1 MTLKDCISFNKD
13 FKSGINLYLSLNKTK
28 KIESYI
34 PTSSSLRILN
44 DYIYAVLNNKEQ
56 ATILIGPYGKGKS
69 HLLLVLLS
77 LLSLDRNSKN
87 RAIVKKLIGKI
98 HAEEPLGKETINN
111 IESIWKKKPYLP
123 VILNSTGVDLN
134 QAFLIAISDALNR
147 AGLQDLVPDTYFS
160 VALERISNWEND
172 YPETFSLFTNKLQEN
187 NYSIDEFTAALKR
200 YSYEALKLFQDIY
213 PSITS
218 GSEFNPLTS
227 SDVLPLYKSISEQL
241 VENYDYSGI
250 YIVFDEFSK
259 FIESQDGKAAGSN
272 MKLLQDMC
280 ELSSDSQNS
289 QLHITFVAHK
299 SIKEYGNHLSKETIN
314 AFTGIEGRLVE
325 KYFITS
331 SKNNYELVK
340 NAIIKTDEFDPK
352 CKYLKPYLNDK
363 TANEYYELPVFR
375 ANFKYEDFYNIIL
388 KGCYPLDP
396 VASYLLLNVS
406 EKVAQNERTLF
417 TFVSNDEPN
426 SLARFVENH
435 EADQSWIVGSD
446 LIYDYFKGL
455 FKKDVTNELI
465 HNIWL
470 SAEYAIDKC
479 ESSTEVSIVKALAVI
494 LAVNKPEEL
503 PATKKALKLTVH
515 LDDIEESIDSLKSKN
530 LIYKRGV
537 SDTFAFKTR
546 AGSALKTEIKKRRE
560 IKGDNVDYSEVLREI
575 SGKNYIVPRRYNAEN
590 MITRYF
596 VHEYM
601 SAEAFLDI
609 NDSKAFIDDKCI
621 DGKVI
626 SLFSFHPI
634 KYATIKKHFNSLG
647 CNQLIV
653 IVPENGLSV
662 KQDLTDYEIIQD
674 LKNNSI
680 FDGDNEILKKELPI
694 FEEDISEAVTIELYK
709 LYGEQSNAHILYWDG
724 KAKEVGAGQE
734 ESAVN
739 ISCEKLFVES
749 PCINNEIINRN
760 DIVSGQ
766 TKKARVNIIDAL
778 LSHTDTI
785 DFYSGTNQE
794 ATVYRSLFIRTG
806 LKDSDTVDKK
816 LANIVSKVNLFID
829 GCSDKKTSL
838 EALINELTHAPY
850 GMRKGVLPLYLAF
863 VFSQRNEDLILYSDG
878 VEVQLDAN
886 ALISI
891 CENANEYALFVSK
904 KDVQKEKYIGELNQK
919 FSVSESRNLTENRI
933 KNIAICIQ
941 RWYRNL
947 PQVTRNL
954 VNLSDIKESDEE
966 AVQMESLRKILQ
978 TIELNP
984 YELLFV
990 QLPCIYDT
998 DDLSVVSKK
1007 LDKTITSFDD
1017 YFKRVVNLIVRDTI
1031 AIFNGRKNK
1040 DLYRIL
1046 KDWYNK
1052 QSKLSKEGLHG
1063 NKTTSMMSYIEN
1075 LNDYNDEEIAK
1086 SLAKIVTDVYVEDW
1100 SDNTIEDYRTSL
1112 AECKENVESIRDE
1125 ETSGKMKL
1133 SFVDSTGNTIEKY
1146 YERAPEGSGSVLK
1159 NIIEDALD
1167 EYDDLSANDRVS
1179 ILLEMI
1185 EKIIK

>member
-34 PTSSSLRILN
+34 PTSSSLRILD
-44 DYIYAVLNNKEQ
+44 DYICAVLNNKEQ

-87 RAIVKKLIGKI
+87 RTIVKKLVGKI
-98 HAEEPLGKETINN
+98 QPEEPLGKETIDN

-123 VILNSTGVDLN
+123 VILNSTGIDLN

-187 NYSIDEFTAALKR
+187 NYSLDEFTAALKR

-280 ELSSDSQNS
+280 ELASDSQNS

-340 NAIIKTDEFDPK
+340 NAIIKTDGFDPK
-352 CKYLKPYLNDK
+352 SKYLKPYLNDK

-375 ANFKYEDFYNIIL
+375 SNFKYEDFYNIIL

-396 VASYLLLNVS
+396 VAAYLLLNVS

-435 EADQSWIVGSD
+435 EPDQSWIVGSD

-479 ESSTEVSIVKALAVI
+479 ENATEVSIVKALAVI
-494 LAVNKPEEL
+494 LAVNKSEEL
-503 PATKKALKLTVH
+503 PATKKVLKLTVH
-515 LDDIEESIDSLKSKN
+515 LDDIEESIDNLKSKN

-575 SGKNYIVPRRYNAEN
+575 SGKNYIVPRRYNTEN

-601 SAEAFLDI
+601 SVDAFLDI

-626 SLFSFHPI
+626 SLFSFNPI

-653 IVPENGLSV
+653 IVPENEITV

-694 FEEDISEAVTIELYK
+694 FEEDISEAVTIELYN

-734 ESAVN
+734 EAAVN

-794 ATVYRSLFIRTG
+794 ATVYRSLFVRTG

-816 LANIVSKVNLFID
+816 LANIVSKINLFID

-863 VFSQRNEDLILYSDG
+863 AFSQRNEDLILYSDG
-878 VEVQLDAN
+878 VEVQLDAY

-891 CENANEYALFVSK
+891 CENASEYALFVSK

-966 AVQMESLRKILQ
+966 AAQMESLRKILQ

-1031 AIFNGRKNK
+1031 TIFNGRKNK

-1046 KDWYNK
+1046 KDWYSK

-1075 LNDYNDEEIAK
+1075 LNDYNDEEVAK
-1086 SLAKIVTDVYVEDW
+1086 SLAKIVTDIYVEDW

-1125 ETSGKMKL
+1125 ATSGKMKL